1 MEKTE
6 ASLLN
11 KKAGEKKFSTSEIWK
26 NNKLGFHNKWGK
38 VSGTKEKNIPP
49 KEWKNSVEN
58 GILPYRRI
66 SVLSVPANTG

>member
-26 NNKLGFHNKWGK
+26 NNKMGFHNKWGK
-38 VSGTKEKNIPP
+38 VSGTKEK
-49 KEWKNSVEN
+49 KYSTKGMEKQCGKWDTALQTDFCSV
-58 GILPYRRI
+58 
-66 SVLSVPANTG
+66 SAC